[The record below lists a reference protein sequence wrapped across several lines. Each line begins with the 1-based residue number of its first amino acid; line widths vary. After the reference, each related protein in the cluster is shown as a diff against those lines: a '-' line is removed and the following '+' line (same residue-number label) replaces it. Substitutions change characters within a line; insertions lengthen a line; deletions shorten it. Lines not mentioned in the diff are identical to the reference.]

1 MAKGGTRTRVLS
13 RFAGLG
19 PEACLYFY
27 GRSEVAAVRA
37 LARAGR
43 LRLDSAPH
51 PGGAPKTPSIG
62 ARIILTPEKEAPDPR
77 GRHSGPELPA

>member
-43 LRLDSAPH
+43 LRLVESVPH

-62 ARIILTPEKEAPDPR
+62 ARVIPTAEQEASD
-77 GRHSGPELPA
+77 GLPHRP